1 MTDPLIPVGDGHTEL
16 PDEDRDALIPTYI
29 STLGELFAAEQEN
42 IAKALFGRHPSVDEL
57 LDDFYLRQLHR
68 GMFDRVWKWAGRYR
82 KREANIGIDPYQIA
96 TAVKSLTVDAAM
108 RVHSASLSE
117 EVIALRFHHRLVQI
131 HPFVNGNGRHGR
143 IAADLLMNAFGR
155 PAFTWGRNQK
165 VSTAKLRSEYLAAL
179 RRMDAVVEDVSDL
192 IHFAHS

>member
-1 MTDPLIPVGDGHTEL
+1 MTDPLIPVGDGHTEV
-16 PDEDRDALIPTYI
+16 PEGDRDALIPTYI

-42 IAKALFGRHPSVDEL
+42 IARALFGRNPSVDEL
-57 LDDFYLRQLHR
+57 LDDLYIRQLHR
-68 GMFDRVWKWAGRYR
+68 AMFDRVWKWAGRYR

-96 TAVKSLTVDAAM
+96 TAVKSLTDDAAM
-108 RVHSASLSE
+108 WVHSASLSE

-165 VSTAKLRSEYLAAL
+165 VSTAELRSEYLAAL
-179 RRMDAVVEDVSDL
+179 RRMDALVEDVSDL